1 LPHPAKLL
9 TLWQADKYLVEQAI
23 QLLVTIAL
31 VINTLGDKMPSMLR
45 TCHNDA
51 SSMTEM
57 DSPKTGNPGDN
68 NTDEQ

>member
-9 TLWQADKYLVEQAI
+9 TLWQTDNYLVEQAI
-23 QLLVTIAL
+23 HFLVTIVLA
-31 VINTLGDKMPSMLR
+31 INTLGDKMPSMLR

-57 DSPKTGNPGDN
+57 DSPKTGKPGNNNP
-68 NTDEQ
+68 DEQ